1 MIRSGSKK
9 INSLKSFFP
18 IASREP
24 DGIYKPKKM
33 EEKTTEKKKCGGNC
47 SSLTR
52 ANSARERV
60 KRQREWF
67 MRPPVRSKQ
76 IHAEST

>member
-33 EEKTTEKKKCGGNC
+33 EEKTTEKKNVEGIV
-47 SSLTR
+47 LRLPERTVQE
-52 ANSARERV
+52 RE
-60 KRQREWF
+60 
-67 MRPPVRSKQ
+67 
-76 IHAEST
+76 